1 MSIEIAAQ
9 STPNPETLKFI
20 ANLIILEAGTAD
32 FTDKASAEGSPLA
45 EALFALENVEA
56 VFVGT
61 NFVTVTKSAGTSW
74 DTLAE
79 PLINTLREALAKGG
93 KFVETTAQSSSQGN
107 EAGSDIEQKIKEIL
121 DREIRPAVAMDGGD
135 ITFHSYADG
144 IVTLNLRGACSS
156 CPASSMT
163 LKMGVEARL
172 KEVIP
177 EIKEVVQI

>member
-79 PLINTLREALAKGG
+79 PLINTLREALA
-93 KFVETTAQSSSQGN
+93 
-107 EAGSDIEQKIKEIL
+107 
-121 DREIRPAVAMDGGD
+121 
-135 ITFHSYADG
+135 
-144 IVTLNLRGACSS
+144 
-156 CPASSMT
+156 
-163 LKMGVEARL
+163 
-172 KEVIP
+172 
-177 EIKEVVQI
+177 